1 MAIALTGRRVPQG
14 SVTAS
19 ATAKPAVPRA
29 SRWTRIKRD
38 RILLLMMLP
47 GVLYFGI
54 FQYIAQLGNII
65 AFKDYVPFIGIK
77 DSAWVGFQQF
87 TVLFQDDAFW
97 KAFWNSLELAG
108 LQLVFFF
115 PAPLALALLLHSLTR
130 QWVRKLVVS
139 FVYLPHFIS
148 WVIVGGLFIEVLGP
162 NGMANG
168 LLSSDTHH
176 HVVNLFTDPS
186 MFKPMMIVELVW
198 KDCGW
203 GTIIFLAALMNIEP
217 ALYEAAA
224 LDGAG
229 RWHRFKSVTLPSVMP
244 VTMLLLILRLG
255 TLLASG
261 FQQILLQQ
269 GNVSLSSSQ
278 VIDTYVYSQ
287 GIAEGNWGQAGAIAL
302 AETVVGLALVLGAN
316 KVAHFFGQD
325 GFYRRES

>member
-1 MAIALTGRRVPQG
+1 MAIALTGRRARQG
-14 SVTAS
+14 SVTVS
-19 ATAKPAVPRA
+19 APAKPVAPRA

-38 RILLLMMLP
+38 RVLLLMMLP

-186 MFKPMMIVELVW
+186 MFKPMMIVELIW

-203 GTIIFLAALMNIEP
+203 GTIIFLAALYQVDDN
-217 ALYEAAA
+217 LYEAAS

-229 RWHRFKSVTLPSVMP
+229 WARRHWHVTLPSIRP
-244 VTMLLLILRLG
+244 VIVLLLILRVGDILSVG
-255 TLLASG
+255 FDQVMQVRDQFGPAASE
-261 FQQILLQQ
+261 
-269 GNVSLSSSQ
+269 
-278 VIDTYVYSQ
+278 VIDTYIYYHGVQ
-287 GIAEGNWGQAGAIAL
+287 NGNFSVAAVAGL
-302 AETVVGLALVLGAN
+302 FKGVVALVLVLSAN
-316 KVAHFFGQD
+316 KIAHKLGEQ
-325 GFYRRES
+325 GVYQ